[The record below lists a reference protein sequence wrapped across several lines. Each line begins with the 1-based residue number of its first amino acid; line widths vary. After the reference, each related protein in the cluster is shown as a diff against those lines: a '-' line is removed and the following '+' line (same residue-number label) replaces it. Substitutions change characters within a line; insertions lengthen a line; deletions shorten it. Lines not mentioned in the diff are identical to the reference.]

1 MEEGV
6 RLLAEGGHDLGP
18 LITHTFPLS
27 EINRAFATAEER
39 PEGFL
44 KSVVLPEVNS

>member
-6 RLLAEGGHDLGP
+6 RLLAAGELDLEP
-18 LITHTFPLS
+18 LITHTFPLAD
-27 EINRAFATAEER
+27 INQAFRMTEER

-44 KSVVLPEVNS
+44 KSVVEP